1 MPPLDK
7 ADGAMMVGGG
17 GFHADP
23 ELLVQGSDGFRDED
37 GPVGGGRG
45 GCAAGAGGGAT
56 GGGKKFVGATG
67 GGGVYGGGG

>member
-37 GPVGGGRG
+37 GPVIAADGAR
-45 GCAAGAGGGAT
+45 CAVT
-56 GGGKKFVGATG
+56 TDNLRD
-67 GGGVYGGGG
+67 